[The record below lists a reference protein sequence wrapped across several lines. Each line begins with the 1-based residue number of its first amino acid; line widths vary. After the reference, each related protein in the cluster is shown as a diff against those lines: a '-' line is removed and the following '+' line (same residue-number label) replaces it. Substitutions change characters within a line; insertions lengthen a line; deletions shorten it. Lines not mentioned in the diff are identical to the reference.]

1 MLRSYVV
8 YIVTLLLFTVQK
20 RESALP
26 IALPLWKFLRVRS
39 RNLMPLTFDSLESMV
54 AELDCT
60 LFASIVI
67 SKLYCG
73 VSAVSIENFS
83 PVAKAGENLL
93 QSFTWILTIN
103 LYLIILCV
111 KESTMLFISEVF
123 ISPNH
128 FVLHSGHSLVTVII
142 QIATSVIIQVE
153 PSSKNTRLENFGEH
167 FE

>member
-1 MLRSYVV
+1 MLCSYVE

-39 RNLMPLTFDSLESMV
+39 RNLIPLTLDSLESMV
-54 AELDCT
+54 TKLDCNF
-60 LFASIVI
+60 FASIVEREP
-67 SKLYCG
+67 SVG
-73 VSAVSIENFS
+73 VSAVSIETFS

-103 LYLIILCV
+103 LYLIMLCI
-111 KESTMLFISEVF
+111 KESAMLFISKVF

-128 FVLHSGHSLVTVII
+128 LVFHSGHSTVTVII
-142 QIATSVIIQVE
+142 QISTSDIFQVE